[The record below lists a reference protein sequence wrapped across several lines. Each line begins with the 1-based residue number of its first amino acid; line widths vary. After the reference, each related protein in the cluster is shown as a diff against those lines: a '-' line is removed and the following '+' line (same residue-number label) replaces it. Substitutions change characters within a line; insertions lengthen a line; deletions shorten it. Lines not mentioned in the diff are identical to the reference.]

1 MGAAFLRNIV
11 GLVLLLLWLL
21 VVARVVVS
29 WVDPRGSN
37 AFSRSVI
44 AWSEPI
50 LGPVRRLLPP
60 MGSLDIS
67 PLIVAIVLG
76 VLLRLVGV

>member
-1 MGAAFLRNIV
+1 MGVAFLRNLV

-29 WVDPRGSN
+29 WVDPRGRN
-37 AFSRSVI
+37 AFSRTI
-44 AWSEPI
+44 IDWSEPI

-60 MGSLDIS
+60 FGSLDVS
-67 PLIVAIVLG
+67 PLVVAVALG